1 MEKSMFNKPDII
13 KAEVIR
19 LSTALGFKSKFFHHE
34 PLEYSY
40 KENDRWYLY
49 MCEIMKWLEDKHPTA
64 HYILAFPIDGVK
76 HYSPTNS
83 QILPSDHPIYY
94 ESYDESLK
102 HYIYNELILIK
113 K

>member
-1 MEKSMFNKPDII
+1 MFNKPDTI

-34 PLEYSY
+34 PLEYSN

-49 MCEIMKWLEDKHPTA
+49 MCEIQRWLNEYYPTY
-64 HYILAFPIDGVK
+64 HNITSFRIDGVK
-76 HYSPTNS
+76 RYSSTNS
-83 QILPSDHPIYY
+83 ALIPSFHPIFF
-94 ESYDESLK
+94 ESYDECLK
-102 HYIYNELILIK
+102 HHIYNELILIK